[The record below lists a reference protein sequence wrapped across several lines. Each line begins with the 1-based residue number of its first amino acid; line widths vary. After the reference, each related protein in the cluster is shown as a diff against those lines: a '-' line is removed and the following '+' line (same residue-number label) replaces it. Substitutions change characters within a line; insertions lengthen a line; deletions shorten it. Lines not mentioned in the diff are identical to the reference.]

1 LPAKIDRRLYQLYY
15 EGKQLIS
22 SNIAKRYARAFFKIA
37 GEEKRY
43 EYYYDELGRFST
55 ILKENKNLSEF
66 LANPIFALSDKKA
79 VVESLLEKIRIS
91 PLTSNFLKLLVDK
104 RRIDI
109 LSDIRG
115 CYRELMDIALKKVRV
130 TVKTAFPLTRETSAR
145 LQNGLE
151 RLTDREV
158 EMIVLEDRSLLGG
171 VVVRVGDT
179 LYDGSVRTQL
189 NNIRN
194 LLGEEI

>member
-1 LPAKIDRRLYQLYY
+1 M
-15 EGKQLIS
+15 
-22 SNIAKRYARAFFKIA
+22 N
-37 GEEKRY
+37 
-43 EYYYDELGRFST
+43 T
-55 ILKENKNLSEF
+55 ITNKNLSEF

-79 VVESLLEKIRIS
+79 VVESLLEKIQIS
-91 PLTSNFLKLLVDK
+91 PLTSNFVKLLVDK
-104 RRIDI
+104 RRINI
-109 LSDIRG
+109 LSDIQG

-130 TVKTAFPLTRETSAR
+130 TVKTAFPITGETSAR